1 MRRIFL
7 YLLFYSMLYFAYLWI
22 GFEPTVLTALG
33 IIIGQLT
40 YNEEKWQ
47 K

>member
-7 YLLFYSMLYFAYLWI
+7 YWLFYSMLYITYLWL

-40 YNEEKWQ
+40 YNEERWQ